1 MRQEGRWQGTAIKR
15 MTQSLR
21 IGYDFLKKPTEQIN
35 KQTTAKQNLLGP
47 RWWKILLLVDFK
59 PHQAF

>member
-15 MTQSLR
+15 MTQLLKT
-21 IGYDFLKKPTEQIN
+21 GYDLKKKKHRAN

-47 RWWKILLLVDFK
+47 RWWKILLLVDLE
-59 PHQAF
+59 PHQAH